1 MEKFLELY
9 RSELNNLFYQKEK
22 VYKLFNLDPDPIAKN
37 LKGKAETNYLTAM
50 YAIITTPLF
59 YENIVFLTFSANH
72 QVYINDKDVSKAK
85 IIQDIFEGNL
95 NEIKIPLKEKQA
107 FVKEVVNIYIDV
119 LSKSFIDHTNKHP
132 MQYPRD
138 ITLAES
144 KKLGFKI
151 EEFIPPSKKS
161 KTTINYQIIDY
172 SGNDS
177 SLSIPTSIDGVP
189 VMKICEDAFSS
200 NSNLLRMYLKPHRD
214 FIIEESQPTNLI
226 YVYIDSSLIH
236 QKMKKKDEYSSSN
249 ISKFIKGLNNSRPLF
264 YSSGP
269 FFLSYFTDSKDPI
282 SKNRNMPFILSNIN
296 FFRSELI
303 YFIGFFGA
311 SLLIDFENVD
321 FILLLIYWGYL
332 AYFYLQQRVSVF
344 ENKLFNIPQNIIA
357 LEKSRLSIRIFLRVF
372 WTILFFTLSSLL

>member
-72 QVYINDKDVSKAK
+72 QVYIKDKDVSKTK

-95 NEIKIPLKEKQA
+95 NEMKIPLKEKQT

-151 EEFIPPSKKS
+151 EEFIPQSKKS

-200 NSNLLRMYLKPHRD
+200 NSQLLRIYLKPHRD

-236 QKMKKKDEYSSSN
+236 QKMKKKDEYSPSN
-249 ISKFIKGLNNSRPLF
+249 ISNFIKGLNNSRPLF

-321 FILLLIYWGYL
+321 FILLLIYWVSL

>member
-1 MEKFLELY
+1 
-9 RSELNNLFYQKEK
+9 
-22 VYKLFNLDPDPIAKN
+22 
-37 LKGKAETNYLTAM
+37 
-50 YAIITTPLF
+50 
-59 YENIVFLTFSANH
+59 
-72 QVYINDKDVSKAK
+72 
-85 IIQDIFEGNL
+85 
-95 NEIKIPLKEKQA
+95 
-107 FVKEVVNIYIDV
+107 
-119 LSKSFIDHTNKHP
+119 

-200 NSNLLRMYLKPHRD
+200 NSNLLRIYLKPHRD